1 MKKVILV
8 TTKTCPFCPLAKILW
23 KELQKDY
30 KFEFEEVDAMSPEG
44 EKLVEEFGIASVP
57 TTIIEEENGRREI
70 AFIGVPSKEEAIR
83 KIKGE

>member
-1 MKKVILV
+1 MKKVILL

-30 KFEFEEVDAMSPEG
+30 KFSFEEVDATSPEG
-44 EKLVEEFGIASVP
+44 QELVKEFGIASVP
-57 TTIIEEENGRREI
+57 TTIIEEDSKREV
-70 AFIGVPSKEEAIR
+70 AFIGVPSKDEAIK

>member
-30 KFEFEEVDAMSPEG
+30 KFDFEEVDAMSREG

-57 TTIIEEENGRREI
+57 TTIIEEDGKKEV
-70 AFIGVPSKEEAIR
+70 AFIGVPSKEEAIK